1 MWMLIGLLFGAVVG
15 LYLPFEVQL
24 SYSKYLSAT
33 FLAVLDS
40 VLGGA
45 RAGIE
50 EKFDTAVFTSGF
62 ITNALLAAAL
72 TALGDRLGVD
82 LYLAA
87 VVTFGVRI
95 FQNLAYIR
103 RDLLGRPNP
112 ARPAGANPPVEVEHI
127 SA

>member
-1 MWMLIGLLFGAVVG
+1 MLVILGLVLGFLIGWYIPFQ
-15 LYLPFEVQL
+15 LPFT
-24 SYSKYLSAT
+24 SAKYAGVA
-33 FLAVLDS
+33 FLAGLDS

-50 EKFDTAVFTSGF
+50 QKFDFTLFTTGFVTNTLLAVF
-62 ITNALLAAAL
+62 LAMA
-72 TALGDRLGVD
+72 GDVLGVD

-103 RDLLGRPNP
+103 RDLIR
-112 ARPAGANPPVEVEHI
+112 RPASEQPTFTDLLN
-127 SA
+127 S

>member
-1 MWMLIGLLFGAVVG
+1 MLVLLGLLLGFLIGFYLIPFQ
-15 LYLPFEVQL
+15 LPFTI
-24 SYSKYLSAT
+24 SKYSSVA
-33 FLAVLDS
+33 FLAGLDS

-50 EKFDTAVFTSGF
+50 NKFDFTLFTSGF
-62 ITNALLAAAL
+62 ITNTLLAVFL
-72 TALGDRLGVD
+72 TLAGDVLGVD

-103 RDLLGRPNP
+103 RDLIGRP
-112 ARPAGANPPVEVEHI
+112 AREETAMNDLMNTD
-127 SA
+127 